1 VINNISGFDAIS
13 HRLSDLNTILDQI
26 WIIICTVMVLLS

>member
-1 VINNISGFDAIS
+1 MKDNKLGYDVIS